1 MNKYKNWL
9 REITQDFKDHIEPL
23 KKKFFGGIPNTLTC
37 ENQYVGL
44 WEFTNLNASILNP
57 FKWSIDDKDFFGAYF
72 VLINNDERC
81 IVNLEP
87 GNLQLF
93 KHH

>member
-23 KKKFFGGIPNTLTC
+23 KKKVFWGDPQHTDMWKS
-37 ENQYVGL
+37 
-44 WEFTNLNASILNP
+44 WEFTILNASILNP